1 MQSCFGSVAQLVQS
15 VCLTS
20 RGSGVRIPPLPP
32 LQRKYLSSSL
42 ERYFLFI
49 VLLLWTECV
58 PILRPMAFS
67 KLRPDFKLEKFHYQS
82 FILLMVCGCSTIKY
96 VPIETDKE
104 VKVITETVYRDTVI
118 FRDLPKE
125 SHSQMTVDTSR
136 VETSLAEST
145 AYIDT
150 ATNMINHSI

>member
-1 MQSCFGSVAQLVQS
+1 MKNKL
-15 VCLTS
+15 
-20 RGSGVRIPPLPP
+20 I
-32 LQRKYLSSSL
+32 
-42 ERYFLFI
+42 
-49 VLLLWTECV
+49 
-58 PILRPMAFS
+58 ILA
-67 KLRPDFKLEKFHYQS
+67 
-82 FILLMVCGCSTIKY
+82 LLMVCGCSTIKY

-150 ATNMINHSI
+150 ATNMINHSIGNKVDSIRVEYKYLERKVYRDSIITKEIPVEVEVEKTVIPK

>member
-1 MQSCFGSVAQLVQS
+1 
-15 VCLTS
+15 
-20 RGSGVRIPPLPP
+20 
-32 LQRKYLSSSL
+32 
-42 ERYFLFI
+42 
-49 VLLLWTECV
+49 
-58 PILRPMAFS
+58 
-67 KLRPDFKLEKFHYQS
+67 
-82 FILLMVCGCSTIKY
+82 MVCGCSTIKY
-96 VPIETDKE
+96 VPIETDRE

-150 ATNMINHSI
+150 ATNMINHSIRNKVDSIRVEYKYLERKVYRDSIITKEIPVEVEVEKTVIPK